1 LNLKRSS
8 DIFVTLITFA
18 QAHRLYTATEMD
30 VARQRQYWQ
39 GSRIMRTKHSI
50 DSPLSQTHV
59 SLSLSL
65 IQKQCENLLQDGEA
79 ELSLEDPEE
88 LAASGRYSCNPYD
101 QNS

>member
-1 LNLKRSS
+1 
-8 DIFVTLITFA
+8 
-18 QAHRLYTATEMD
+18 MD

-39 GSRIMRTKHSI
+39 GRKIMQRKHSI
-50 DSPLSQTHV
+50 DSPLSQTNI

-65 IQKQCENLLQDGEA
+65 IQKQCEKLLQEGEA

-101 QNS
+101 HSS